1 MAKSKNK
8 IKLIKESK
16 IKKMKINRMR
26 IKFENKIKIMDLKM
40 KLKTN

>member
-40 KLKTN
+40 KLKIN